1 MASSDATQ
9 VRREPKGAG
18 LGDEPGRA
26 ASGPAE
32 PGQGIVLRTG
42 FFVLDW
48 TLNFTRPTAIVDG
61 RSYRL
66 PWGEQFIPLAAGR
79 HALEISYPWLGLFQA
94 GKASV
99 LVDIVPNQI
108 VTASYRAPS
117 SVLVAFRPGRLR
129 LESSGPS

>member
-1 MASSDATQ
+1 MANSDATGL
-9 VRREPKGAG
+9 RREPSSAELGAE
-18 LGDEPGRA
+18 LGQSA
-26 ASGPAE
+26 AGPAE

-48 TLNFTRPTAIVDG
+48 TLNFTRPTATVDG

-79 HALEISYPWLGLFQA
+79 HELEISYPWLGLFRA

-99 LVDIVPNQI
+99 LVDIAPNQI
-108 VTASYRAPS
+108 VTASYRAPN
-117 SVLVAFRPGRLR
+117 SVLVAFRPGKLR
-129 LESSGPS
+129 LESSGRS

>member
-1 MASSDATQ
+1 MANSDAAQ
-9 VRREPKGAG
+9 LRREPKIAG
-18 LGDEPGRA
+18 PGEELRRA
-26 ASGPAE
+26 TSRPAE
-32 PGQGIVLRTG
+32 PGQGIVLRTR

-48 TLNFTRPTAIVDG
+48 TLNFTRPTATVDG

-79 HALEISYPWLGLFQA
+79 HELEISYPWLGLFRA
-94 GKASV
+94 GQASV

-117 SVLVAFRPGRLR
+117 SVLVAFRPGKLR
-129 LESSGPS
+129 LESSGRS

>member
-1 MASSDATQ
+1 MANSDATQ
-9 VRREPKGAG
+9 LRREPKIAG
-18 LGDEPGRA
+18 PGEELWRA
-26 ASGPAE
+26 TLRPAE
-32 PGQGIVLRTG
+32 PGQGIVLRTR

-48 TLNFTRPTAIVDG
+48 TLNFTRPTATVDG

-79 HALEISYPWLGLFQA
+79 HELEISYPWLGLFRA

-108 VTASYRAPS
+108 VTASYRAPN
-117 SVLVAFRPGRLR
+117 SVLVAFRPGKLR
-129 LESSGPS
+129 LESSGRS